1 MKNPPEIKRRCEI
14 VRHIFHILCMS
25 SVAFSAW
32 YVEFDK
38 VVTILSVLVL
48 TLIPLDFL
56 RKHVP
61 ILQLIANFLFGKLM
75 RNDESNKLSGASYAL
90 LGGFICF
97 VIFPRE
103 VATISILM
111 FALGDPISNF
121 VGTRYG
127 KDKIIGNKTLQG
139 TIACFVICMII
150 SFFYV
155 SIVGEISFE
164 RYIVIGMLAGCI
176 GAITELVPILKFND
190 NFTMPT
196 LSGCGIWIL
205 FISFGII

>member
-1 MKNPPEIKRRCEI
+1 MKKRSEIT
-14 VRHIFHILCMS
+14 RHIFHILCMTS
-25 SVAFSAW
+25 IAFVAW

-38 VVTILSVLVL
+38 AVTILSILVL
-48 TLIPLDFL
+48 ILIPLDFL

-61 ILQLIANFLFGKLM
+61 ILQFIARFFFGKMM
-75 RNDESNKLSGASYAL
+75 RNYENNRLSGASYAL
-90 LGGFICF
+90 LGGFICLI
-97 VIFPRE
+97 IFPKE
-103 VATISILM
+103 VAAISILM

-127 KDKIIGNKTLQG
+127 KDKILGNKTLQG
-139 TIACFVICMII
+139 TVTCFFICMMI
-150 SFFYV
+150 SFFYI
-155 SIVGEISFE
+155 SILGDISFE
-164 RYIVIGMLAGCI
+164 RYIIISMLSGCI